1 LNVCGPIYSPWVSE
15 EGFKSSKENVGLSGG
30 LHSLELQLD
39 DNNSK
44 KVMSMSDE
52 YFIQKITTD

>member
-1 LNVCGPIYSPWVSE
+1 MSTPPVSE
-15 EGFKSSKENVGLSGG
+15 QEFRSFKENVGLSGG

-39 DNNSK
+39 DKNSK

>member
-1 LNVCGPIYSPWVSE
+1 MSTPPVSE
-15 EGFKSSKENVGLSGG
+15 PEFRSFKENVGLSGG
-30 LHSLELQLD
+30 LHSLESQLD
-39 DNNSK
+39 DKKIK